1 MGAFLLLPP
10 PLVLAKGAQKLKY
23 SFNIYVK
30 QKPEKKEQKNF
41 NFNLKKTA
49 QIDKSPAPHWR
60 ENPLEE
66 EGGGHRFARWVWVSM
81 RSVPFLGK
89 RRLLTALDIDESMLP
104 IRWVGFVLYLMT
116 VWLGLGFHGCFWNS
130 FISLSPIRSGKSGRR
145 RKGNSKRL
153 GSR

>member
-66 EGGGHRFARWVWVSM
+66 EGGG
-81 RSVPFLGK
+81 GTG
-89 RRLLTALDIDESMLP
+89 LL
-104 IRWVGFVLYLMT
+104 VGF
-116 VWLGLGFHGCFWNS
+116 
-130 FISLSPIRSGKSGRR
+130 
-145 RKGNSKRL
+145 
-153 GSR
+153 GSRWGAFPFSARDGY